1 MSFIIKNNKGKNN
14 NKTSGKSFTDKPD
27 RDFEEADK
35 LLAQLEKMESEE
47 RKNDLSSK
55 AKQVI
60 QGDKEAIKKMEEQKA
75 KNQKNEQ
82 TEKENNANKADN
94 KTDSKTKEDRSGK
107 ENELTDKDKNE
118 KNEKQVGK
126 DKNSKDNGQTDKDK
140 SSKDSDETRKVN
152 KETGKDIIKEKNNS
166 KEDTDTDKSS
176 KESDKEKKSDIVKQ
190 SKNGK
195 ESSTVKEDKNNKES
209 STVKEDKNNKESSTV
224 KEDKNNKET
233 KDYKNNKINNSNEK
247 NSRKNGNAKSVNSYS
262 VNNRNSS
269 KENVLQST
277 KIRKKQPNKLH
288 EKDDVNI
295 KKIFSNSRKYMIIGT
310 TVVVLSIAMIVAL
323 ALDRKKT
330 DSKEDVVITKSA
342 SKFLDDVDTDEM
354 IDTVNGYYQTLVE
367 GDIERA
373 RTYLYDCDD
382 ITDEEIIKQSEE
394 VKLYNDLIGS
404 SFEITDCYLQD
415 GMQSKEYIAYM
426 KFQIK
431 IKSIETPAV
440 GIFTYYL
447 IDDIENDDDT
457 TGSENDNDTAKN
469 SDSDTEDNENTDKD
483 GKDEVETKQ
492 AVTKDEATEA
502 DEPEDEKSEIANED
516 ITTKGTKKHN
526 YKLYIELN
534 NPETDIYKYVTRMQK
549 ADNVVKLF
557 DAVNK
562 ELEEACQKDENL
574 KAIVDALQ
582 NNDAN
587 ISGKVKEQEKSS
599 AENSEGKTDD
609 RQTTEDVSDNVEEA
623 AKKEDK
629 TETTKKTEETSKK
642 ENDEQDE
649 EQSQDRS

>member
-35 LLAQLEKMESEE
+35 LLAQLEKMESEK

-190 SKNGK
+190 SKNG
-195 ESSTVKEDKNNKES
+195 KES

>member
-176 KESDKEKKSDIVKQ
+176 KESDKEKKSDKVKQ
-190 SKNGK
+190 SKNG
-195 ESSTVKEDKNNKES
+195 KES

-382 ITDEEIIKQSEE
+382 ITDEEILKQSEE

>member
-209 STVKEDKNNKESSTV
+209 STVKEDKNNKE
-224 KEDKNNKET
+224 T

-382 ITDEEIIKQSEE
+382 ITDEEILKQSEE

>member
-1 MSFIIKNNKGKNN
+1 MNRVDTKIGNRIK
-14 NKTSGKSFTDKPD
+14 SA
-27 RDFEEADK
+27 R
-35 LLAQLEKMESEE
+35 
-47 RKNDLSSK
+47 K
-55 AKQVI
+55 AKKLTV
-60 QGDKEAIKKMEEQKA
+60 
-75 KNQKNEQ
+75 
-82 TEKENNANKADN
+82 
-94 KTDSKTKEDRSGK
+94 ED
-107 ENELTDKDKNE
+107 LT
-118 KNEKQVGK
+118 
-126 DKNSKDNGQTDKDK
+126 
-140 SSKDSDETRKVN
+140 
-152 KETGKDIIKEKNNS
+152 
-166 KEDTDTDKSS
+166 
-176 KESDKEKKSDIVKQ
+176 
-190 SKNGK
+190 
-195 ESSTVKEDKNNKES
+195 
-209 STVKEDKNNKESSTV
+209 
-224 KEDKNNKET
+224 
-233 KDYKNNKINNSNEK
+233 
-247 NSRKNGNAKSVNSYS
+247 
-262 VNNRNSS
+262 
-269 KENVLQST
+269 
-277 KIRKKQPNKLH
+277 
-288 EKDDVNI
+288 
-295 KKIFSNSRKYMIIGT
+295 
-310 TVVVLSIAMIVAL
+310 
-323 ALDRKKT
+323 KKT
-330 DSKEDVVITKSA
+330 GLSE
-342 SKFLDDVDTDEM
+342 
-354 IDTVNGYYQTLVE
+354 
-367 GDIERA
+367 
-373 RTYLYDCDD
+373 TYLQ
-382 ITDEEIIKQSEE
+382 E
-394 VKLYNDLIGS
+394 
-404 SFEITDCYLQD
+404 
-415 GMQSKEYIAYM
+415 
-426 KFQIK
+426 
-431 IKSIETPAV
+431 
-440 GIFTYYL
+440 
-447 IDDIENDDDT
+447 IENDDDT

>member
-209 STVKEDKNNKESSTV
+209 STVKEDKNNKE
-224 KEDKNNKET
+224 T

-342 SKFLDDVDTDEM
+342 SKFLDNVDTDEM

-382 ITDEEIIKQSEE
+382 ITDEEILKQSEE